1 MNILAVQQGADSA
14 RQDHPATSS
23 TFFRKSLD
31 TIGTIIYD
39 YAVRLH
45 RKGTGGNGQVET
57 VRRVSLFLLVMAV
70 ALIVGSGVALAAV
83 KFGTDGR
90 DSLIGTNSE
99 DVLYGR
105 GGSDGLAGRE
115 EDDVLYGEGGGDFM
129 HGGRVGWGMAPDG
142 EDKLF
147 GGNGSDCMFGGSQ
160 DDVLHGGEGNDD
172 MGHYCYEFIM
182 DTGNDV
188 FYGGSGNDDIMAVGG
203 PLSPPDPQEHDLP
216 LSGAGA

>member
-1 MNILAVQQGADSA
+1 MD
-14 RQDHPATSS
+14 
-23 TFFRKSLD
+23 
-31 TIGTIIYD
+31 
-39 YAVRLH
+39 
-45 RKGTGGNGQVET
+45 T
-57 VRRVSLFLLVMAV
+57 VRRVGLVLVVMAV
-70 ALIVGSGVALAAV
+70 ALVVGGGVAVAAV

-90 DSLIGTNSE
+90 DSLIGTNQE

-115 EDDVLYGEGGGDFM
+115 EDDVLYGEGGKDFM

-188 FYGGSGNDDIMAVGG
+188 FLGGSGNDDIMAVEA
-203 PLSPPDPQEHDLP
+203 PFSQPDLQEHDLVFCG
-216 LSGAGA
+216 SGKDTVYYQKGVDRIFDCERKNPR